1 MDKLQPLQVRPW
13 LWPLVI
19 LAIVVPPVAGF
30 ATGQP
35 PVGLALGAAMVAI
48 LLIIAARARFD
59 EPIEVGRS
67 PADRFSL
74 LVVAIA
80 AVEEPAT
87 AEALLGIVAAGA
99 GATGG
104 GTGRIPEL
112 LVLAPALNTRM
123 AHWLSDVR
131 EARFEAQRRLALS
144 VGTLSAAGLDA
155 RGQVGDTDVVQAVED
170 VLRTFPAQ
178 EVVFVTPPGQEREAV
193 SDVKRRLDPPGQ
205 VVEPLETSSSRPV

>member
-13 LWPLVI
+13 LWPLII
-19 LAIVVPPVAGF
+19 LALVVPPVAGF

-67 PADRFSL
+67 PADRFTL

-104 GTGRIPEL
+104 GAARRPGL

-131 EARFEAQRRLALS
+131 DARFEAQRRLALS
-144 VGTLSAAGLDA
+144 VGTLSAAGLEA

-178 EVVFVTPPGQEREAV
+178 EVAFVTPPGREREAV
-193 SDVKRRLDPPGQ
+193 NDVKRRLDRPVQ
-205 VVEPLETSSSRPV
+205 VLEALETSSTRPA

>member
-1 MDKLQPLQVRPW
+1 MDRLQPLQVRPW
-13 LWPLVI
+13 LWPLVV
-19 LAIVVPPVAGF
+19 LALVVPPVAGF

-35 PVGLALGAAMVAI
+35 PIGLALGATMVAV

-67 PADRFSL
+67 PADRFTL

-80 AVEEPAT
+80 AVEDPAT
-87 AEALLGIVAAGA
+87 AEALLGIVTAGA
-99 GATGG
+99 GATSSGAE
-104 GTGRIPEL
+104 RVPEL
-112 LVLAPALNTRM
+112 LVLAPALNTRVS
-123 AHWLSDVR
+123 HWLSDVG

-170 VLRTFPAQ
+170 VLRTFAAQ

-193 SDVKRRLDPPGQ
+193 SDVKRRLDRPVQ
-205 VVEPLETSSSRPV
+205 VLEPLETSSSRPA